1 METQL
6 NAQRRPSRRE
16 RKKPS
21 ESSQFRPSSANHQ
34 QQDENE
40 CHKIEKTRTK
50 RVLQVIFVSQCDH
63 RRKTKARI

>member
-21 ESSQFRPSSANHQ
+21 ESSQFRPFSASQ
-34 QQDENE
+34 QQEDEYE
-40 CHKIEKTRTK
+40 CHIIEKTRTK
-50 RVLQVIFVSQCDH
+50 RVLQVIFVSQM
-63 RRKTKARI
+63 